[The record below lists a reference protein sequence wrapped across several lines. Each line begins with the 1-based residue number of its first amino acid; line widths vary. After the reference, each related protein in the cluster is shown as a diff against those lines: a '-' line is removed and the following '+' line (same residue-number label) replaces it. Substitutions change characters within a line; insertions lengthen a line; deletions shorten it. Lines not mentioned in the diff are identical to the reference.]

1 VIVPPPG
8 PARPIDA
15 WGAILG
21 IAVLAAS
28 ALGGYT
34 YYRLSRA
41 PRPTLYA
48 VPPAVPP
55 AVAPAAQ
62 APATHPDAAEGK
74 LRIPERI
81 PDLTL
86 PGLDGRPH
94 KLSEWSGRPLL
105 INFWATWCEPCR
117 REIPLLKKLRTE
129 HAAKRF
135 EIVGIAIDFS
145 DPVRKYVAD
154 RGMTYPVLLGERGGF
169 EAAAAFGM
177 DTVLPFSV
185 FADAQGRVVTLK
197 VGELHQDE
205 AELILDRIGALDT
218 GRLSLQAARDEINA
232 GIARLSA
239 SRALAGSDAEH

>member
-15 WGAILG
+15 RGAILG

-28 ALGGYT
+28 ALAGYT
-34 YYRLSRA
+34 YYRLSRP

-48 VPPAVPP
+48 VPPAV
-55 AVAPAAQ
+55 APAAQ
-62 APATHPDAAEGK
+62 TPATHPDAAQAK
-74 LRIPERI
+74 PRIPERI

-86 PGLDGRPH
+86 PGLDGHPH

-117 REIPLLKKLRTE
+117 REIPLLKRLRIE
-129 HAAKRF
+129 HAAKRL

-145 DPVRKYVAD
+145 DPVRKYAAD
-154 RGMTYPVLLGERGGF
+154 RGMTYPVLLGDRGGF

-185 FADAQGRVVTLK
+185 FADAQGRVVALK

-205 AELILDRIGALDT
+205 AELILDRITALDA
-218 GRLSLQAARDEINA
+218 GRLSLKAARDEINA
-232 GIARLSA
+232 AIARLSA
-239 SRALAGSDAEH
+239 SRALAGSDAGH